1 MKILNQNLKR
11 ESLTRAKKTTKP
23 FVIPK
28 KDMTEEN
35 INIVID
41 GSYWIISK
49 GSSKS
54 QENPQLFWEK

>member
-11 ESLTRAKKTTKP
+11 ENLTRAKKTTKP
-23 FVIPK
+23 FVTPK
-28 KDMTEEN
+28 KDITEEN

-49 GSSKS
+49 SSSKS
-54 QENPQLFWEK
+54 QENPQLFWKK

>member
-1 MKILNQNLKR
+1 MKILNQSLKR
-11 ESLTRAKKTTKP
+11 EDLTRAKKTNKP

-28 KDMTEEN
+28 KDLTEEN
-35 INIVID
+35 LNIVID

-54 QENPQLFWEK
+54 QENPQLLWVK